1 MSYNLAGPDEFL
13 RNTIVVQE
21 TEDSWPIVY
30 VWGGVAHDTKSRLVR
45 WVFKQTLAEQQT
57 VWWDT
62 YKSRTG
68 ETRDKPPQDH
78 RELTYEEWW
87 AFIYYLITKEA
98 EGDSS
103 VSIEQQFYEE
113 VLQPQT
119 SKEKSNV

>member
-1 MSYNLAGPDEFL
+1 MAEIAGPDGFH
-13 RNTIVVQE
+13 RNTFVLQE
-21 TEDSWPIVY
+21 TEDSWPVVY
-30 VWGGVAHDTKSRLVR
+30 VWCGVAPNISSRLVR
-45 WVFKQTLAEQQT
+45 WVFKSSTAEQQA

-62 YKSRTG
+62 YEDRTG
-68 ETRDKPPQDH
+68 KRRDKLPQNR

-103 VSIEQQFYEE
+103 IAIEQQFYEE